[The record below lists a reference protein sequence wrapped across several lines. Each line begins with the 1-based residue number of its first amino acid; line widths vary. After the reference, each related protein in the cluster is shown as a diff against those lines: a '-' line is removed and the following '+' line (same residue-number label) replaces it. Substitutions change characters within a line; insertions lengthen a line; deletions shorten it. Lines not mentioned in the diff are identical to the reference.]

1 MGVGEG
7 SIEEELGWT
16 GRGCSQALA
25 GGAGKGVMGA
35 HLRLGKHQLP
45 QIPVTELGN
54 IPIPST
60 FR

>member
-1 MGVGEG
+1 MEKRNLGGLEEG
-7 SIEEELGWT
+7 AP
-16 GRGCSQALA
+16 QALA